1 MEIIETQFAG
11 KKFASILLEDNQTI
25 QDLLYEI
32 TLLKGIYGRSTDSN
46 SKQLDDYLK
55 NNDSILGLK

>member
-1 MEIIETQFAG
+1 MKIIETQFAG
-11 KKFASILLEDNQTI
+11 QKFASIPLEDNQTI

-46 SKQLDDYLK
+46 SRQLDKYLK
-55 NNDSILGLK
+55 QNKSILGLK